1 MTTDHDEAILLIG
14 HGSPE
19 EQANSQVETIV
30 EAFDQ
35 HIDVPVQAAFVEQAH
50 PAVDEAIISLAD
62 DYDEI
67 VVLPLLLFGAKHVKI
82 DIPLKIEQAR
92 KEITGATVRYGSHL
106 GVHAGMIDLVANRIA
121 VAESELEADRISDEI
136 AVVFCP
142 KGSSDP
148 DANADT
154 YKFARLLYEGREFTT
169 VNPAF
174 LTMTDPVLDDVLHMT
189 ANQSPDAIIVVP
201 YMFGDGVLTERIRN
215 QADDFTAEYSD
226 IEVTTTNV
234 VGSDVD
240 LIDVLIDRWKEARG
254 DAVSMS
260 CDTCQYRMTLA
271 DLETEVGGK
280 DALIQ
285 AIEHQHAHD
294 HDHGHSHDHSHGHT
308 HSH

>member
-1 MTTDHDEAILLIG
+1 MTTDRDEAILLVG

-19 EQANSQVETIV
+19 EQANSQVEKIA
-30 EAFDQ
+30 EAFNQ
-35 HIDVPVQAAFVEQAH
+35 RVNVPVQPAFVEQVR
-50 PAVDEAIISLAD
+50 PAIDEAIISLAD
-62 DYDEI
+62 DYEEI

-82 DIPLKIEQAR
+82 DIPLEIEQAR
-92 KEITGATVRYGSHL
+92 REITGTTVKYGAHL
-106 GVHAGMIDLVANRIA
+106 GVHAGMIDLIANRIA
-121 VAESELEADRISDEI
+121 VAESDLEADRVSDNI

-148 DANADT
+148 DANADA
-154 YKFARLLYEGREFTT
+154 YKFARLLYEGREFTA

-174 LTMTDPVLDDVLHMT
+174 LTMTDPLLDDVLHMT
-189 ANQSPDAIIVVP
+189 SKQSPDAIIVVP
-201 YMFGDGVLTERIRN
+201 YMFGDGVLTERIRR
-215 QADDFTAEYSD
+215 QANDFAAEYSD

-240 LIDVLIDRWKEARG
+240 LIDVLIDRWKEARS
-254 DAVSMS
+254 DTVRMS
-260 CDTCQYRMTLA
+260 CDACQYRMTLA

-294 HDHGHSHDHSHGHT
+294 HGHDHNHDYDHEHT